1 MKISKYL
8 IITISICL
16 IIALFFYFYLKKGK
30 TDNSTNAKRIG
41 IIQIME
47 HECLDQARKGFI
59 DKLEELGFKDG
70 QNIKI
75 DFRNA
80 QGDQS
85 LCNSIASNFSNDNPR
100 KDLILAISTPAAQ
113 AAANATQDIPIIAT
127 CVTDF
132 VSSGLVKSNNEP
144 DTNVTGTSD
153 MIPVKKQFELI
164 KKLLPNAKKVGIL
177 YSSNEINSK
186 IQAQNA
192 TEEAK
197 KLNIETIEYTVS
209 NSNEI
214 SQIMSHIGKSV
225 DAIFVPT
232 DNTVVSCM
240 PLVSQIAVS
249 NNLPVICSESA
260 SVKNG
265 ALATYGIDYYE
276 LGKQTAQIASEI
288 LNNKSYTSNI
298 PIKFVTDNN
307 LKLFINKKI
316 AEKLNINISDELI
329 NNSEII

>member
-1 MKISKYL
+1 MKILKYL
-8 IITISICL
+8 IITISICSV
-16 IIALFFYFYLKKGK
+16 IALFFYLKKNNS
-30 TDNSTNAKRIG
+30 DNIKKIG

-47 HECLDQARKGFI
+47 HECLDQARNGFI
-59 DKLEELGFKDG
+59 NKLDELGFKDG

-75 DFRNA
+75 DFQNA

-85 LCNSIASNFSNDNPR
+85 LCNSIASNFANDNPR

-132 VSSGLVKSNNEP
+132 VSAGLVKSNNKP
-144 DTNVTGTSD
+144 DTNITGTSD
-153 MIPVKKQFELI
+153 MIPIKKQFELI
-164 KKLLPNAKKVGIL
+164 KKLLPNTQKVGIL

-192 TEEAK
+192 AQEAK
-197 KLNIETIEYTVS
+197 KLDMQTVEYTVS

-214 SQIMSHIGKSV
+214 SQIMNHISKTV

-276 LGKQTAQIASEI
+276 LGKQTAQMASEI
-288 LNNKSYTSNI
+288 LNNKSYTSNM
-298 PIKFVTDNN
+298 PIQFISDNN

>member
-1 MKISKYL
+1 MKILKYL
-8 IITISICL
+8 IITISICSV
-16 IIALFFYFYLKKGK
+16 IALFFYLKKNNS
-30 TDNSTNAKRIG
+30 DNIKKIG

-47 HECLDQARKGFI
+47 HECLDEARKGFV
-59 DKLEELGFKDG
+59 DGLEEHGFKDG

-75 DFRNA
+75 DFQNA

-85 LCNSIASNFSNDNPR
+85 LCNSIALNFANDNPR

-113 AAANATQDIPIIAT
+113 AIANETEDIPIIAT

-132 VSSGLVKSNNEP
+132 VSAGLVKSNDKPE
-144 DTNVTGTSD
+144 TNVTGTSD
-153 MIPVKKQFELI
+153 MIPVRKQFELI
-164 KKLLPNAKKVGIL
+164 KKLLPNAKKIGIL

-192 TEEAK
+192 AQEAK
-197 KLNIETIEYTVS
+197 KLDMQTVEYTVS

-214 SQIMSHIGKSV
+214 SQIMNHIGKSV

-240 PLVSQIAVS
+240 PLVSQIASS
-249 NNLPVICSESA
+249 NNLPIICSEAA

-288 LNNKSYTSNI
+288 LNNKFYNNNM
-298 PIKFVTDNN
+298 PIKFIADNN